1 MKKIF
6 FKNKTTCRSQKSVL
20 HFCPYDPRA
29 PHGFLYTNFKRI
41 WYDPERFTMSQLTPQ
56 KGKEMIT
63 GKRYTFAPRMAK
75 TPKSFIREI
84 LKVTERPEVI
94 SFAGGLPN
102 PGLIDVE
109 GIRAASA
116 SVLEK
121 HGAVAL
127 QYSTTEGYLPLRQY
141 IADRY
146 KKRLGLAVTPD
157 EILITNG
164 SQQCLDLIGKVII
177 GTGDH
182 IAIERPGYL
191 GAVQAF
197 SLYEPVFHP
206 VTLQKDGPDID
217 QLEKTFSSLP
227 VKMFYGVPNSQ
238 NPSGITYSDRNRRE
252 VARVMEEH
260 GALFVEDDAYG
271 ELDFSGASRPS
282 IRTFLPGQTVI
293 TGSFSKILAPGM
305 RMGWVVAPMAIMEQL
320 VIAKQA
326 SDLHSNYLSQR
337 IACEYLLHNDI
348 DSHIRK
354 IRAAYQ
360 HQRDVMLKTL
370 KEDFPETVSFTHPLG
385 GMFIW
390 VTLPAG
396 CSSMDVFDQ
405 ALKENV
411 AVLPGV
417 PFYVDGGGSDTM
429 RLNFSNSTPEDI
441 VEGMGRLARVIRRM
455 SS

>member
-1 MKKIF
+1 
-6 FKNKTTCRSQKSVL
+6 
-20 HFCPYDPRA
+20 
-29 PHGFLYTNFKRI
+29 
-41 WYDPERFTMSQLTPQ
+41 MSQLSTPE
-56 KGKEMIT
+56 GRGMIT

-94 SFAGGLPN
+94 SFAGGLPS
-102 PGLIDVE
+102 PALIDVE
-109 GIRAASA
+109 GIRIAAA
-116 SVLEK
+116 SVLE
-121 HGAVAL
+121 HDGQCAL
-127 QYSTTEGYLPLRQY
+127 QYSTTEGYLPLRQF

-146 KKRLGLAVTPD
+146 KKRLGLSISPD

-191 GAVQAF
+191 GAIQAF

-206 VTLQKDGPDID
+206 VTLRNDGPDIALLD
-217 QLEKTFSSLP
+217 QACSSYP

-238 NPSGITYSDRNRRE
+238 NPSGITYTDRNRQE
-252 VARVMEEH
+252 LASVMEKH

-271 ELDFSGASRPS
+271 ELNFSGHSMPS
-282 IRTFLPGQTVI
+282 VRKYLPGQTVI

-305 RMGWVVAPMAIMEQL
+305 RMGWVVAPPAIMEQL

-337 IACEYLLHNDI
+337 IAYEYLLHNDI
-348 DSHIRK
+348 DNHIRK

-360 HQRDVMLKTL
+360 HQRDVMIRMLR
-370 KEDFPETVSFTHPLG
+370 EEFPDTVSFTHPLG
-385 GMFIW
+385 GMFVW

-396 CSSMDVFDQ
+396 CSSMEVFDQ

-411 AVLPGV
+411 AVLPGM

-429 RLNFSNSTPEDI
+429 RLNFSNSTEENI
-441 VEGMGRLARVIRRM
+441 ITGMGRLARVIRRM
-455 SS
+455 CGT